1 MKNKPLPKEPCKSH
15 KAQDLPYLA
24 WQAYAKERQRKG
36 DKQKECKVCGRWYFN
51 DEF

>member
-24 WQAYAKERQRKG
+24 WHAYAKERHDKG
-36 DKQKECKVCGRWYFN
+36 DRQTKCKICGRWYFD
-51 DEF
+51 DEI